1 MIDGKLE
8 EMGRDPRNV
17 QVIVASD
24 PRGRETLSLRDV
36 DGEFVRVGAVEEQ
49 EGVAT
54 GGGDREESES
64 TTSEQSIPHS
74 AGELDDLRERNATL
88 STCNADLAA
97 KVSSLNE
104 EVKKVSDKLKREAES
119 MSEMWRMNC
128 AQVTGFDEAITAK
141 DSEIVRLKARIS
153 ELEARRPTSPAFLP
167 ASSPVRSV
175 EPTHPPHSSHASVPT
190 RRGKAPP
197 VNEFS
202 GDDPECLLEDW
213 LPSLERA
220 SLWNAWSEEE
230 KMIQL
235 AGHLKGRAL
244 QEWNLL
250 RSDQRSTFSQ
260 ATEALRSRLDSASK
274 SVAAQDF
281 RHMTQRE
288 DESVNDF
295 IRRLERTFRAAYG
308 RDPMSLETRETL
320 LHGQLQDGLRLQ
332 LLRGPAVSGGR
343 TYSELCLA
351 AKNEEKRLIDLKKRQ
366 EYSKLHSDSTASN
379 QRKQGKSRQSA
390 NSSGTHP
397 PKGSTSSAEDASKS
411 NLRCFYCD
419 KPGHRKEDCRK
430 RKRDLANNSESRG
443 PSKPPSAKKITTKK
457 GSTNDSC

>member
-1 MIDGKLE
+1 MATAERAPPVDSALPTLSEAVPNEVPFPLNSRRLTVPYLKAIAKAVGLPTTGSADETRVMIDGKLE

-17 QVIVASD
+17 QVIVASN

-88 STCNADLAA
+88 STSNADLAA

-104 EVKKVSDKLKREAES
+104 EVKKVSDKLKREAER

-128 AQVTGFDEAITAK
+128 AQVAGFDEAITAK
-141 DSEIVRLKARIS
+141 DSEIARLKARIS

-202 GDDPECLLEDW
+202 GDDPECLLDKTGYP
-213 LPSLERA
+213 LS
-220 SLWNAWSEEE
+220 NG
-230 KMIQL
+230 L
-235 AGHLKGRAL
+235 ACG
-244 QEWNLL
+244 
-250 RSDQRSTFSQ
+250 
-260 ATEALRSRLDSASK
+260 
-274 SVAAQDF
+274 
-281 RHMTQRE
+281 M
-288 DESVNDF
+288 
-295 IRRLERTFRAAYG
+295 
-308 RDPMSLETRETL
+308 
-320 LHGQLQDGLRLQ
+320 HGQ
-332 LLRGPAVSGGR
+332 
-343 TYSELCLA
+343 
-351 AKNEEKRLIDLKKRQ
+351 
-366 EYSKLHSDSTASN
+366 
-379 QRKQGKSRQSA
+379 
-390 NSSGTHP
+390 
-397 PKGSTSSAEDASKS
+397 
-411 NLRCFYCD
+411 
-419 KPGHRKEDCRK
+419 K
-430 RKRDLANNSESRG
+430 RKRRSS
-443 PSKPPSAKKITTKK
+443 
-457 GSTNDSC
+457 